1 MTNRH
6 RYLLIVFV
14 FAVLSAV
21 VAAYSLRNRNVPLE
35 QCSPIARVAKIRP
48 DYCGTVI
55 PPNIAPL
62 NFLVQ
67 EDGIQYCVRIR
78 SGQGKP
84 IEVFSKNARIIIPQ
98 KRWHKLLDENKG
110 EELYFDV
117 FVKTEDNRWIQFET
131 ITNKIAQE
139 PIDSFMV
146 YRKIYPVHGSWSKMG
161 IYQRNLHNFD
171 ELPILDNR
179 YLGFEC
185 FNCHTFC
192 NNQPGKMLIGIRSS
206 DYGSGTL
213 LAEDGMVSKVGT
225 NFGYSSWHPSGRLA
239 AYSINNVR
247 QFFHTASGE
256 VRDVVDLDSLLAY
269 YMVDSKTVRTV
280 PQLSR
285 KDRLETYP
293 AWSPDGRY
301 LYFSSAAML
310 WSDREKVPPE
320 HWDKV
325 RYDLM
330 RISYEVESD
339 TWGQLETVLSSEDT
353 GLSILEP
360 RVSPDGR
367 WLLFCMCEYGCF
379 PVYQPSSDLH
389 IMDLS
394 TGRYERLA
402 CNSDQSESWHCWSSN
417 SRWIVFSS
425 KRDYGVFTRSYFSY
439 IDGQGGASKAFLLP
453 QKDPGFYDWCLKTYS
468 VPELVTGPV
477 RTAGEQ
483 LGRVVRSSR
492 QIGVDMPITMATPE
506 AGGLPSHDE
515 PWQQRE

>member
-1 MTNRH
+1 
-6 RYLLIVFV
+6 
-14 FAVLSAV
+14 
-21 VAAYSLRNRNVPLE
+21 
-35 QCSPIARVAKIRP
+35 
-48 DYCGTVI
+48 
-55 PPNIAPL
+55 
-62 NFLVQ
+62 
-67 EDGIQYCVRIR
+67 
-78 SGQGKP
+78 
-84 IEVFSKNARIIIPQ
+84 
-98 KRWHKLLDENKG
+98 
-110 EELYFDV
+110 
-117 FVKTEDNRWIQFET
+117 
-131 ITNKIAQE
+131 
-139 PIDSFMV
+139 
-146 YRKIYPVHGSWSKMG
+146 
-161 IYQRNLHNFD
+161 
-171 ELPILDNR
+171 
-179 YLGFEC
+179 
-185 FNCHTFC
+185 
-192 NNQPGKMLIGIRSS
+192 MLIGIRSS

-213 LAEDGMVSKVGT
+213 LAEDGMVNKVGT

-239 AYSINNVR
+239 AYSINKVK
-247 QFFHTASGE
+247 QFFHTAERE

-269 YMVDSKTVRTV
+269 YLVDSKTVRTV

-379 PVYQPSSDLH
+379 PVYQQSSDLY

-402 CNSDQSESWHCWSSN
+402 CNSDRSESWHSFSSN
-417 SRWIVFSS
+417 SRWIAFSS

-439 IDGQGGASKAFLLP
+439 IDGQGRAYKPVLLP
-453 QKDPGFYDWCLKTYS
+453 QKDPGYYDWHLKTYS

-483 LGRVVRSSR
+483 LGRVVRGSR
-492 QIGVDMPITMATPE
+492 QIDVDMPITMATPG